1 MVISETM
8 FKERPISANQLAF
21 LKEFCEWKGI
31 EEPNFS
37 SGAELSLWLAQHGT
51 NEYYRWKSHQKQK
64 AQGQRTFRAVKALHE
79 QGLSNEEICER
90 LGIAKSTC
98 VRHLRKLVKD

>member
-1 MVISETM
+1 MVISKTM

-31 EEPNFS
+31 EMPELS
-37 SGAELSLWLAQHGT
+37 SGAALSLWLTQHGT

-64 AQGQRTFRAVKALHE
+64 AQGQRTFCAVKALHE
-79 QGLSNEEICER
+79 QGLSKEKICQQ

-98 VRHLRKLVKD
+98 ERHLKNLAKA

>member
-1 MVISETM
+1 MAVSKTV
-8 FKERPISANQLAF
+8 FRERPISANQLAF

-31 EEPNFS
+31 EAPKFS
-37 SGAELSLWLAQHGT
+37 SGAELSLWLTQHGT

-98 VRHLRKLVKD
+98 VRHLRKLVN

>member
-79 QGLSNEEICER
+79 QGLSNEKICER
-90 LGIAKSTC
+90 LGIANAEPESGESLN
-98 VRHLRKLVKD
+98 R

>member
-1 MVISETM
+1 MAVSKTVLR
-8 FKERPISANQLAF
+8 ERPISANQLAF

-31 EEPNFS
+31 EAPKFS
-37 SGAELSLWLAQHGT
+37 SGAELSLWLTQHGT

-64 AQGQRTFRAVKALHE
+64 AQGQKTFRAVKALHE
-79 QGLSNEEICER
+79 QGLSNEKICER

-98 VRHLRKLVKD
+98 ERHLKNLIKV

>member
-1 MVISETM
+1 
-8 FKERPISANQLAF
+8 
-21 LKEFCEWKGI
+21 
-31 EEPNFS
+31 
-37 SGAELSLWLAQHGT
+37 
-51 NEYYRWKSHQKQK
+51 
-64 AQGQRTFRAVKALHE
+64 LHE